1 MKLKIKESYTPD
13 EWDIKRVAELVKF
26 YLYDRGFE
34 SEYKIWTKDFTI
46 RMWYR
51 YENESYNPTVYLD
64 DVNWDW
70 SEEELEYW
78 AKNKAEELAGDYFEY
93 TDI

>member
-1 MKLKIKESYTPD
+1 MKLKIKEFYTPD

-34 SEYKIWTKDFTI
+34 SDYKVYRKDFTI
-46 RMWYR
+46 RMWYK

-70 SEEELEYW
+70 SEEEFEYW

-93 TDI
+93 VD